1 MVVVEWGNVLHCVKW
16 ERVLSGMGNADDMS
30 GEMSSG
36 NMSEE
41 NARELWRLP
50 IIHRHARI

>member
-1 MVVVEWGNVLHCVKW
+1 MVEWGNVLHYVKW